1 MPLLSSLTS
10 KVYRPVFRE
19 PFIPPPGILN
29 QGESFFS
36 NNVTRTQSLALPNLP
51 GALEGIA
58 FGSDGTI
65 AYALIGSSIIYQYNL
80 SIAFDLTTLT
90 YNNVS
95 FDASSFT
102 GTTSSA
108 TGIWVDDSGTRFY
121 VLSDS
126 TDNIDQ
132 FSMSTAHDLVNM
144 THVASLNLTALDGD
158 SNHTDLSIKSDGTK
172 LFFIGAS
179 NRNIYSFSMSTPW
192 DITTLTYDN
201 VSFSI
206 VSLFTDQGS
215 NYFSAPEGMWTDGS
229 TIIITGTNSDSIA
242 EINLS
247 TPWNLSTA
255 SFYNFNRQFLDTNPK
270 ALWANSNYLFL
281 GGSNGAFY
289 RYTLGNGLLSHFV
302 LKRGQHTQASS
313 QRAARFNGNGSKI
326 FILDSSII
334 YEYDLTTNYDISTM
348 TYNGVSYNNPDPASK
363 TVEQCFMFGDNGNK
377 YYITGFNNS
386 TVVTHTLSSPY
397 DLSTIT
403 YVEERRLNSSNA
415 DGGPGLNIA
424 TNGSYAWMES
434 TIDGSLFFVSFNHG
448 IYKMALSTAWD
459 FSTAIYD
466 STDSSYSLLFSNF
479 GLSFGEPVSFGF
491 GVGGTKLYMFNRT
504 TRLIYQFNLKT
515 AYDFSEASLDSVNY
529 DLSYLDS
536 TSSTFTL
543 FDEVNAQSFYY
554 VNSTTR
560 RHIYQFDV

>member
-19 PFIPPPGILN
+19 PFISPPGILDD
-29 QGESFFS
+29 GESFFS
-36 NNVTRTQSLALPNLP
+36 NNVTRTQTLALPNSP
-51 GALEGIA
+51 GVVEGIT
-58 FGSDGTI
+58 FSLDGTI
-65 AYALIGSSIIYQYNL
+65 AYALVGSSVIYQYNL
-80 SIAFDLTTLT
+80 STAFDLTTLT

-95 FDASSFT
+95 FNAASFT
-102 GTTSSA
+102 GTSVSA
-108 TGIWVDDSGTRFY
+108 TDIWVDDSGTRFY

-144 THVASLNLTALDGD
+144 THVASVNLTTLDGEF
-158 SNHTDLSIKSDGTK
+158 SHTGMSIKSDGTK
-172 LFFIGAS
+172 LFFIGS
-179 NRNIYSFSMSTPW
+179 SGDSIYSFSMSTPW
-192 DITTLTYDN
+192 NIATLTYDN
-201 VSFSI
+201 VS
-206 VSLFTDQGS
+206 LFVGTLFVDSGT
-215 NYFSAPEGMWTDGS
+215 NYITVPEAIWTDGS
-229 TIIITGTNSDSIA
+229 KIIIIGTNSDSIA

-247 TPWNLSTA
+247 TPWDLSTA
-255 SFYNFNRQFLDTNPK
+255 SFYNFNRQFSDSSPK

-281 GGSNGAFY
+281 SGGNGAFY
-289 RYTLGNGLLSHFV
+289 RYTLGNGSLSHFV

-313 QRAARFNGNGSKI
+313 HRAGRFNDNGSKI

-348 TYNGVSYNNPDPASK
+348 TYNGVSYNPDPASK
-363 TVEQCFMFGDNGNK
+363 TSEQCFMFGDNGNK

-386 TVVTHTLSSPY
+386 AVVTHTLSSPY

-415 DGGPGLNIA
+415 DGGSGLNIS

-448 IYKMALSTAWD
+448 IYKMSLSTAWD

-479 GLSFGEPVSFGF
+479 GLSFSEPVSFGF

-504 TRLIYQFNLKT
+504 TRLIYQFNLQS
-515 AYDFSEASLDSVNY
+515 AYDFTQASLDSVNY

-543 FDEVNAQSFYY
+543 FDQANAQSFYY
-554 VNSTTR
+554 ANSTTR